1 MSKEPRLRI
10 LSESEHVKG
19 SAALLKSGGQ
29 YISHIFWSLWKEIS
43 SKNSVLVVSEIM
55 KLFLNILTPNDK
67 YSIWVK
73 ASV

>member
-1 MSKEPRLRI
+1 MSKKPRLRI

-19 SAALLKSGGQ
+19 SGTLLKSGGQ